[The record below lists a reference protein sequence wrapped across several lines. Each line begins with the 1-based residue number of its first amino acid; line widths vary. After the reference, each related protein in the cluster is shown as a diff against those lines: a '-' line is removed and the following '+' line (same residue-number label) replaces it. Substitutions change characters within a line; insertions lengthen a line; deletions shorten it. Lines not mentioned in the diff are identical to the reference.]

1 MLKRA
6 FDIVFALC
14 ALLISAPVLVA
25 AAVWIKLDSRGPILF
40 RQGRVG
46 LRGRTFAIYK
56 FRTMRVGAAE
66 DGPQITVE
74 SDLRITRAGVFL
86 RKYKLDELPQFVNV
100 LVGDMSVVGPRPEV
114 SRYIALYP
122 REARDLILSV
132 RPGITDLAS
141 IAYRDEGVVLAAAED
156 PEELYVREILPAKL
170 EHCCQ
175 YIREQSFWLDLVI
188 IWHTA
193 RVVLSRTAPGEVP
206 APRKGAER

>member
-1 MLKRA
+1 MLKRV

-14 ALLISAPVLVA
+14 ALLISVPVLLA
-25 AAVWIKLDSRGPILF
+25 AALWIKLDSRGPILF
-40 RQGRVG
+40 RQERVG
-46 LRGRTFAIYK
+46 LRGGTFAIYK

-66 DGPQITVE
+66 EGPQITVE

-141 IAYRDEGVVLAAAED
+141 IAYRDEGAVLAAAED

-175 YIREQSFWLDLVI
+175 YVRKRSLWLDLVI
-188 IWHTA
+188 VWRTA
-193 RVVLSRTAPGEVP
+193 RVVLSRAAQGEVP
-206 APRKGAER
+206 ARRKGAER